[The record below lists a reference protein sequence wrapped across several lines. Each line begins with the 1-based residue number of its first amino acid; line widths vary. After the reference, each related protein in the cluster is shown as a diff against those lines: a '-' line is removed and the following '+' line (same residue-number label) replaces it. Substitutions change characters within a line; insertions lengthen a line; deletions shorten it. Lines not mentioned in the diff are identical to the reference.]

1 MKKITFLVAFITA
14 TIFNNLSAQIG
25 NVLFSDVAVHEIR
38 FDNVDTTTFFLNANK
53 GIYSQC
59 KITIDGT
66 IIDSIGATT
75 KGNISWTHANNKK
88 PLKIDLN
95 KFISGKKYDGIK
107 KFYLHNSFEDPSL
120 MREKLN
126 YDICNQMGLHS
137 LRAAFSRVYINS
149 IYWGLYTLLEAK
161 DELYKRDFSNKNA
174 EVYES
179 FDLGSP
185 CIFSQNATDWAVDNG
200 TPAPTWPR
208 FQKLTDKL
216 ANTPVSEY
224 LDTISKYINI
234 NDFFKYQAVNVYLL
248 NFDSY
253 LSFNGNQLYLFDS
266 IIENRFQII
275 PWDFNASF
283 GLWNTNNYNPNT
295 LNIIPTL
302 ISSKCPF
309 DKINAIPQLKNNYL
323 DAICLLKST
332 HCDTTTLI
340 NKINNF
346 YSQIQTAVY
355 SDTKKTP
362 TNAQFDLGTNY
373 GYQIYG
379 SSFNNVPGLKT
390 FVKERWIKINAELQ
404 SIPYTCAATGIE
416 TNTFSHSFFIYPN
429 PSSATLTINKNI
441 IGNLSYKIVTLTG
454 QVIQTGMINHTE
466 KQLSISSLTN
476 GIYFLQLFENNI
488 SLGQQKFIK
497 SDQ

>member
-1 MKKITFLVAFITA
+1 MKKITSLVAFITA

-120 MREKLN
+120 MREKLT

-137 LRAAFSRVYINS
+137 LRAAFSKVYINS

-216 ANTPVSEY
+216 ANTPVS
-224 LDTISKYINI
+224 
-234 NDFFKYQAVNVYLL
+234 
-248 NFDSY
+248 
-253 LSFNGNQLYLFDS
+253 
-266 IIENRFQII
+266 
-275 PWDFNASF
+275 
-283 GLWNTNNYNPNT
+283 
-295 LNIIPTL
+295 
-302 ISSKCPF
+302 
-309 DKINAIPQLKNNYL
+309 
-323 DAICLLKST
+323 
-332 HCDTTTLI
+332 
-340 NKINNF
+340 
-346 YSQIQTAVY
+346 
-355 SDTKKTP
+355 
-362 TNAQFDLGTNY
+362 
-373 GYQIYG
+373 
-379 SSFNNVPGLKT
+379 
-390 FVKERWIKINAELQ
+390 
-404 SIPYTCAATGIE
+404 
-416 TNTFSHSFFIYPN
+416 
-429 PSSATLTINKNI
+429 
-441 IGNLSYKIVTLTG
+441 
-454 QVIQTGMINHTE
+454 
-466 KQLSISSLTN
+466 
-476 GIYFLQLFENNI
+476 
-488 SLGQQKFIK
+488 
-497 SDQ
+497 